1 MNNLYSPQLIK
12 QIIIGTKSKSRKVVF
27 KSLGLNFKYKSPN
40 IDEKNVA
47 NLNNDKFD
55 AIKIAAAKARSLSS
69 INKNKIIVTFD
80 TTILFKKKTVY
91 KCNSPE
97 CCIRLLNTFSNK
109 KHLLYTGMIFMINNK
124 IIQKKL
130 TKTNIYFKKNNK
142 NKTRNYVL
150 SNFNQIRFAVGCYN
164 LEGAGIDLF
173 DNISM
178 SYFNVLGLDI
188 INFLKLIRKI

>member
-1 MNNLYSPQLIK
+1 MNNLYNPQLTK
-12 QIIIGTKSKSRKVVF
+12 QVIIGTKSESRKVLL
-27 KSLGLNFKYKSPN
+27 KSLGLDFKYKSPN

-55 AIKIAAAKARSLSS
+55 AIKIAAAKARSLSV
-69 INKNKIIVTFD
+69 IHKNKIIVTFD

-97 CCIRLLNTFSNK
+97 CCIKLLNTFSNK
-109 KHLLYTGMIFMINNK
+109 KHLLYTGMIFMIDNK

-130 TKTNIYFKKNNK
+130 TGTNIYFKKNHK
-142 NKTRNYVL
+142 KKIRNYVL
-150 SNFNQIRFAVGCYN
+150 KNFNQIKSAVGCYN
-164 LEGAGIDLF
+164 IEGVGIDLF
-173 DNISM
+173 DNIS
-178 SYFNVLGLDI
+178 SNYFNVLGLDI

>member
-1 MNNLYSPQLIK
+1 MNNLYSPQLTK
-12 QIIIGTKSKSRKVVF
+12 QVIIGTKSNSRKNIF
-27 KSLGLNFKYKSPN
+27 KSLGLDFKYKSPN
-40 IDEKNVA
+40 IDERNVA

-55 AIKIAAAKARSLSS
+55 AIKIATAKAHSLSA

-80 TTILFKKKTVY
+80 TTILFQKKTVY

-97 CCIRLLNTFSNK
+97 CCIRLLNAFSNR

-130 TKTNIYFKKNNK
+130 TNTNIYFKKNNK
-142 NKTRNYVL
+142 NKIRNYVL
-150 SNFNQIRFAVGCYN
+150 RNFDQIKSAVGCYN

-173 DNISM
+173 DNM
-178 SYFNVLGLDI
+178 SVNYYNVLGLDI

>member
-1 MNNLYSPQLIK
+1 MYNLFSSQLTK
-12 QIIIGTKSKSRKVVF
+12 QVIIGTKSKSRKALF
-27 KSLGLNFKYKSPN
+27 KSLGLDFKYKSPN

-55 AIKIAAAKARSLSS
+55 AIKIADAKARSLSA

-97 CCIRLLNTFSNK
+97 CCISLLNTFSNN

-124 IIQKKL
+124 VIQKKL
-130 TKTNIYFKKNNK
+130 TTTNIYFKRNHKRK
-142 NKTRNYVL
+142 IRNYVL
-150 SNFNQIRFAVGCYN
+150 KNFNQIKSAVGCYN

-173 DNISM
+173 DNISS

-188 INFLKLIRKI
+188 INFIKLIRKI